1 MNHSFVQRPD
11 GYLDRTPWLKFILI
25 SALFGIWGTAVALN
39 SVLIAQFKEV
49 FTLSNIAS
57 ALIQSAYFG
66 AYFFVSIPTAMII
79 KKYSYRR
86 LSFWASLSL
95 PAVRSCFIRPPW
107 PATTC
112 RFCCASVSWLSAQA
126 CCKCPAARTSS

>member
-57 ALIQSAYFG
+57 AADSVGIF
-66 AYFFVSIPTAMII
+66 
-79 KKYSYRR
+79 RR
-86 LSFWASLSL
+86 IFLRVYPDGDDYQKVQL
-95 PAVRSCFIRPPW
+95 
-107 PATTC
+107 
-112 RFCCASVSWLSAQA
+112 
-126 CCKCPAARTSS
+126 